1 MEKKTINLKET
12 SFIQA
17 INISAQWCKEWEE
30 ELLSEEVLADRIE
43 LIKTKNGLRGFFAYA
58 LSDRDCYLLDKL
70 PVSIVFKFQEIGE
83 SVVEIIVKNLIMSS
97 AQVVLHEREKNLVY
111 KSNSENIAERCKNI
125 LRLLETKSV
134 TKTINKIIKD
144 FDNLGNSF
152 DNSKKY
158 DDQQKEFIKNQIYD
172 IAIKKA

>member
-1 MEKKTINLKET
+1 MKKKAINVKET
-12 SFIQA
+12 SFTQA

-30 ELLSEEVLADRIE
+30 ELLSEEVLADRIAE

-70 PVSIVFKFQEIGE
+70 PFSLVFKLQEVGE

-97 AQVVLHEREKNLVY
+97 AQVVLHEREKNLVLR
-111 KSNSENIAERCKNI
+111 SNSENISERCKNV
-125 LRLLETKSV
+125 LRLLETKLV
-134 TKTINKIIKD
+134 TKAINQIIKD
-144 FDNLGNSF
+144 LDNLGNSF

-158 DDQQKEFIKNQIYD
+158 DVQQKEFIKLQIYD
-172 IAIKKA
+172 ISQ